1 MAETMETE
9 AVDIAPDTD
18 KQVEAEM
25 NASGVSNIPQ
35 AEANVAKPI
44 TRRGRKSNP
53 VDAEGNKLLPQNQ
66 YAVFTEITK
75 QNLTAEDFDEL
86 KTNYGKAVGKEDNP
100 SQYYIIG
107 TDAAENVFGNMIS
120 AKSLLNDVKGKLAKR
135 KIINII
141 QSGKS
146 NRRVIFKLLDGKVAL
161 APPGPGRRP
170 SSSAVIKNTQSTRKA
185 AGIMAPKDTLVKR
198 GPGRPKSTEA
208 PKRAPGRPRKNA
220 TPAAPAKRSPR
231 AKANGY
237 SIDSIRTMLSRST
250 NRQENFLKWLE
261 TGMAKYS
268 DLFEQ
273 AFSPKG

>member
-1 MAETMETE
+1 MAETMEAE
-9 AVDIAPDTD
+9 AVDITLDTD

-25 NASGVSNIPQ
+25 NAPEASK
-35 AEANVAKPI
+35 AEATVAKPV
-44 TRRGRKSNP
+44 TRRGRKSEP

-75 QNLTAEDFDEL
+75 QNVTAEDFDEL
-86 KTNYGKAVGKEDNP
+86 KTNYGKAVGKEDVP

-185 AGIMAPKDTLVKR
+185 AGIMATKVTPVKR

-220 TPAAPAKRSPR
+220 AIVATPAKRGPR
-231 AKANGY
+231 AKTNGY
-237 SIDSIRTMLSRST
+237 SVDSIRTILSRST

-261 TGMAKYS
+261 TGMQKYP

>member
-1 MAETMETE
+1 MAETTKDDAPNTE
-9 AVDIAPDTD
+9 SVDADN
-18 KQVEAEM
+18 QVEAEM
-25 NASGVSNIPQ
+25 NAL
-35 AEANVAKPI
+35 EATRAQTNVVKLG
-44 TRRGRKSNP
+44 TRRGQKGDHA
-53 VDAEGNKLLPQNQ
+53 DAEGNKLLPQNQ

-75 QNLTAEDFDEL
+75 QNVTPEEFDEL
-86 KTNYGKAVGKEDNP
+86 KANYGKAVDKDDEA
-100 SQYYIIG
+100 SQYFTIG

-161 APPGPGRRP
+161 APSGPGRRP

-185 AGIMAPKDTLVKR
+185 AMATKDIPVKR
-198 GPGRPKSTEA
+198 GVGRPKNVESA
-208 PKRAPGRPRKNA
+208 KRAPGRPRKNVIAAVAA
-220 TPAAPAKRSPR
+220 TPIKRAPR
-231 AKANGY
+231 ARANGY
-237 SIDSIRTMLSRST
+237 SVESIRAMLSRST

-261 TGMAKYS
+261 TGMEKYQ

-273 AFSPKG
+273 AFAPKG